1 MSSLAN
7 PRVRRTRPANS
18 KTHKRLRIVAAP
30 KSQASRTPFV
40 AVVIALLSVGLVG
53 LIFMSTMLQA
63 QAFTIAELNKEATSL
78 ETAQQSLTHDLE
90 RMQSPQGMAAAALNL
105 GMVPN
110 TNPVFLRLSDGKVI
124 GKPEPA
130 AAETNVLRVGQ

>member
-1 MSSLAN
+1 MSLLAS
-7 PRVRRTRPANS
+7 PRARSTRPVVS
-18 KTHKRLRIVAAP
+18 KTQKRLRIVAAP
-30 KSQASRTPFV
+30 KSQAHRTPFV
-40 AVVIALLSVGLVG
+40 AVVIALLSAGLVG

-78 ETAQQSLTHDLE
+78 ETTQQSLTHDLE
-90 RMQSPQGMAAAALNL
+90 RRQSPQGLASTAVNI

-130 AAETNVLRVGQ
+130 AAGTNVLRAGQ

>member
-1 MSSLAN
+1 MSLLAS
-7 PRVRRTRPANS
+7 PRARSTRPVVS
-18 KTHKRLRIVAAP
+18 KTQKRLRIVAAP
-30 KSQASRTPFV
+30 KSQAHRTPFV
-40 AVVIALLSVGLVG
+40 AVVIALLSAGLVG

-78 ETAQQSLTHDLE
+78 ETTQQSLTHDLE
-90 RMQSPQGMAAAALNL
+90 RRQSPQGLASAAMNI

-130 AAETNVLRVGQ
+130 AAGTNVLRAGQ

>member
-1 MSSLAN
+1 MSSLAS
-7 PRVRRTRPANS
+7 PRVRSSRSAVS
-18 KTHKRLRIVAAP
+18 KPQKRLRIVAAP
-30 KSQASRTPFV
+30 KTQPNRTPFV
-40 AVVIALLSVGLVG
+40 AVVIVLLSAGLVG

-90 RMQSPQGMAAAALNL
+90 RMQSPQGVASAAANL

-130 AAETNVLRVGQ
+130 AANTNVLRVGR

>member
-1 MSSLAN
+1 MSSLAS
-7 PRVRRTRPANS
+7 PRARSTRPVVS
-18 KTHKRLRIVAAP
+18 KTQKRLRIVAAP
-30 KSQASRTPFV
+30 KSQAHRTPFV
-40 AVVIALLSVGLVG
+40 AVVIALLSAGLVG

-78 ETAQQSLTHDLE
+78 ETTQQSLTHDLE
-90 RMQSPQGMAAAALNL
+90 RRQSPQGLASAAMNI

-130 AAETNVLRVGQ
+130 AAGTNVLRAGQ

>member
-1 MSSLAN
+1 MSSLAS
-7 PRVRRTRPANS
+7 PRVRSSRPGVS
-18 KTHKRLRIVAAP
+18 KPQKRLRIVAAP
-30 KSQASRTPFV
+30 KSQPNRTPFV
-40 AVVIALLSVGLVG
+40 AVVIVLLSASLVG

-90 RMQSPQGMAAAALNL
+90 RMQSPQGVASAAANL

-130 AAETNVLRVGQ
+130 AANTNVLRVGR